1 MMRREIIISY
11 HVKSWHEATWL
22 SMYVSAKPTR
32 HWACRTRK
40 PSIPIHSHVSAE
52 TLQLPVILK
61 EAADLKYAGNVA
73 Q

>member
-1 MMRREIIISY
+1 
-11 HVKSWHEATWL
+11 
-22 SMYVSAKPTR
+22 MYVSAKPTR

-40 PSIPIHSHVSAE
+40 PSIPVYSHVSAE